1 MAINKIFGLSR
12 FEKNV
17 SLSCNDRNVGGVKKI
32 NGQIENNSC
41 EDILFRK
48 TELKFVEFYT

>member
-1 MAINKIFGLSR
+1 MAINIIFGPSR

-17 SLSCNDRNVGGVKKI
+17 SLSCNDRNVGGVNKI
-32 NGQIENNSC
+32 NGQIENSNC

-48 TELKFVEFYT
+48 TE